1 MISPAQA
8 HHCKK
13 ASELIHQSGPASF
26 DYIFN
31 QHHGT
36 AVKEFLCEQFQGRH
50 TMFSH
55 NLHHVYTQNN
65 QVMGTL
71 GLINQ
76 GKHSKSLPYNAWH
89 IFKHYGWRSIY
100 KGLKFEHKLVKPP
113 KKKCLYLYHIAV
125 CNEQQGRGIAR
136 KLIEFAE
143 QTAKE
148 QSYPLMSL
156 DVAKHNQRALNL
168 YLGMGFEIKSHQPS
182 YHSKLDDHIYMEK
195 SVI

>member
-1 MISPAQA
+1 
-8 HHCKK
+8 
-13 ASELIHQSGPASF
+13 
-26 DYIFN
+26 
-31 QHHGT
+31 
-36 AVKEFLCEQFQGRH
+36 
-50 TMFSH
+50 MFSH

-65 QVMGTL
+65 QVLGTL

-76 GKHSKSLPYNAWH
+76 DEHSKSLPYNA
-89 IFKHYGWRSIY
+89 
-100 KGLKFEHKLVKPP
+100 L
-113 KKKCLYLYHIAV
+113 
-125 CNEQQGRGIAR
+125 CNEQQDRGIAR

-168 YLGMGFEIKSHQPS
+168 YLGMDFEIKSHQPS